1 MVPGPG
7 GHFLG
12 RAKARKRGTWTSA
25 SSRGVLDGLGME
37 SVLTAVWDASGL
49 TRPV

>member
-25 SSRGVLDGLGME
+25 SSWGVLDGLGME